1 MEQNFLSEFACEMAV
16 KVIKSENL
24 FKSQFAADLKSL
36 HSSEAIVD
44 DCPDNLGEHTSY
56 NM

>member
-56 NM
+56 NI